1 MSSLRTLATA
11 KLPVEIG
18 SVEVA
23 ADGSVTR
30 TAVAKPLRFGFEAF
44 GATFAG
50 EVGVARRLTVT
61 TDLGAMPYT
70 IEGRDRRID
79 LAHIVAEARQSL
91 VGGTITITPQQRVV
105 LTLTDDLE
113 APLTPAEIITSA
125 SMLALRAQPWI
136 TLTAQTASQAG
147 KRG

>member
-30 TAVAKPLRFGFEAF
+30 STEAKPVRFGFEAF
-44 GATFAG
+44 GAKFAG
-50 EVGVARRLTVT
+50 EVGAARRLTVT

-79 LAHIVAEARQSL
+79 LAHIVAEARQAL
-91 VGGTITITPQQRVV
+91 IGGTIAITPQQRVV
-105 LTLTDDLE
+105 LTLVDELE
-113 APLTPAEIITSA
+113 APLTPSEIITAA

-136 TLTAQTASQAG
+136 ALTAKSASQTG